1 MSNYT
6 IYRNLKS
13 DLKKNK
19 LKLSD
24 LKRKSDEIKAEIE
37 TLECKIEEDLNG
49 LNVIF
54 DYIISS
60 KAKV

>member
-1 MSNYT
+1 MSNYN

-13 DLKKNK
+13 ELKKNK

-24 LKRKSDEIKAEIE
+24 LKKRSDEIKIEIE
-37 TLECKIEEDLNG
+37 NLECKIEEDLNG

-54 DYIISS
+54 DYIISTS
-60 KAKV
+60 CKA